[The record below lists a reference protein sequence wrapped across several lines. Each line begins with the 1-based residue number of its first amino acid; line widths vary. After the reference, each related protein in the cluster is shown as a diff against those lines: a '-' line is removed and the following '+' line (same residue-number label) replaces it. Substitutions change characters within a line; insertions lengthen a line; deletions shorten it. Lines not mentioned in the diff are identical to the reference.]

1 MDPTLDDVKKFIE
14 ANKDKPEVMEYIKS
28 ISVETPLNFDLVN
41 GYLETAEGK
50 TLLQPKLDSYANKAI
65 QSHDEKNKAK
75 IAAEIAKGVRDK
87 LVELNP
93 EDTVE
98 QRRIKEQDQ
107 RIKEIEERMEN
118 EKKWAKINE
127 IAYKKGIDPAFV
139 SGINF
144 NSVEEFDLYAT
155 KLTEQNNK
163 LIDKTKNEVVASMQ
177 QIKPKLGQD
186 SENPG
191 DPTKGMNAK
200 QKFEYYKQQ
209 AEQRDSKAS

>member
-28 ISVETPLNFDLVN
+28 ISIETPLNFDLVN

-50 TLLQPKLDSYANKAI
+50 TLLQPKLDSYANRAI

-75 IAAEIAKGVRDK
+75 IAAEIAQGVNQK
-87 LVELNP
+87 LMELNK
-93 EDTVE
+93 EDTPE
-98 QRRIKEQDQ
+98 QRMIKEQAL
-107 RIKEIEERMEN
+107 RMKELEDKYEN
-118 EKKWAKINE
+118 DRKLAKINE
-127 IAYKKGIDPAFV
+127 IAYKEGIDPSFV
-139 SGINF
+139 GGINF
-144 NSVEEFDLYAT
+144 SSVEEFGLYAT
-155 KLTEQNNK
+155 KLKEHNNK
-163 LIDKTKNEVVASMQ
+163 LIDKTKNEVLASMQ
-177 QIKPKLGQD
+177 TRPRSGQD
-186 SENPG
+186 NENPG